1 MIRVMIV
8 DDEQLLAEYIG
19 ELLEAYQFEVV
30 GLFSNPCE
38 ALQKIDLLKPDVL
51 FLDIEMPELNGL
63 ELAERAQAEGYEGE
77 VVFLTAYNQYAIE
90 AFKVNAL
97 DYLLKPVLE
106 KDLERTVFRLQ
117 KRLNHEGMLTEVPQV
132 KFLNIN
138 MFGSFRVSCE
148 YEKPI
153 HWTTSKCAE
162 LFAFLLL
169 QKNREATKDKL
180 MDTLFPDK
188 NKEKADI
195 NLRSSISRLNKTLHE
210 SGVSIVV
217 VFKGGEYQL
226 CINDFLELRLDAFL
240 LESLNPETD
249 CMNDERAKEY
259 HKILTSYRGLFLEN
273 FGGEWCETYRL
284 LYHIRFVSA
293 AKQLT
298 MYLIKRDTEYLPIL
312 KLIETLTKYE
322 PYDEAIRGCAMQIH
336 FRLTGKQGVQ
346 DYFKKYQ
353 KLLKNDLGEK
363 PGKKICKLY
372 EQLMHN
378 A

>member
-1 MIRVMIV
+1 MIKAMIV
-8 DDEQLLAEYIG
+8 DDEKLLAEYIG

-51 FLDIEMPELNGL
+51 FLDIEMPEINGL
-63 ELAERAQAEGYEGE
+63 ELAERAQAEGYDGE
-77 VVFLTAYNQYAIE
+77 VVFITAYNQYAIE
-90 AFKVNAL
+90 AFTVNAL

-106 KDLERTVFRLQ
+106 KDLERTVLRLQ
-117 KRLNHEGMLTEVPQV
+117 KRLNRTGTLTETPQA
-132 KFLNIN
+132 KFLNIS
-138 MFGSFRVSCE
+138 MFGSFRACCE
-148 YEKPI
+148 YEEPI

-188 NKEKADI
+188 DKDKADI

-210 SGVSIVV
+210 SGVSIAV
-217 VFKGGEYQL
+217 VFKGGDYQL
-226 CINDFLELRLDAFL
+226 HINEFLELRLDAFL

-259 HKILTSYRGLFLEN
+259 HQILTTYQGMLFEN
-273 FGGEWCETYRL
+273 FGGEWCEPYRV
-284 LYHIRFVSA
+284 LYHLRFVSA
-293 AKQLT
+293 AKRLI
-298 MYLIKRDTEYLPIL
+298 MYLIKRDTEYLSAL
-312 KLIETLTKYE
+312 ELIETVTKYE
-322 PYDEAIRGCAMQIH
+322 PYDETVRGCAMQIH
-336 FRLTGKQGVQ
+336 FRLTGKQGVH
-346 DYFKKYQ
+346 DYFKIYQ
-353 KLLKNDLGEK
+353 KLLETDLGEK
-363 PGKKICKLY
+363 PGENLYKLY